1 VFTVRSEVQRT
12 TFFVQIFFTIFL
24 TAVGAWQINVTKI
37 WWACVGNVFFII
49 FLALLAWPMNVTKK
63 SDELVLVVMFVYFS
77 SFAEKKVVGGVLQI
91 SRSILLL
98 LFIDKVEQQ

>member
-1 VFTVRSEVQRT
+1 
-12 TFFVQIFFTIFL
+12 
-24 TAVGAWQINVTKI
+24 VTNE
-37 WWACVGNVFFII
+37 CD
-49 FLALLAWPMNVTKK
+49 KK

>member
-1 VFTVRSEVQRT
+1 
-12 TFFVQIFFTIFL
+12 
-24 TAVGAWQINVTKI
+24 
-37 WWACVGNVFFII
+37 
-49 FLALLAWPMNVTKK
+49 MNVTKK

>member
-1 VFTVRSEVQRT
+1 MRLCWKC
-12 TFFVQIFFTIFL
+12 FFHHFSCAI
-24 TAVGAWQINVTKI
+24 GVTNE
-37 WWACVGNVFFII
+37 CD
-49 FLALLAWPMNVTKK
+49 KK